1 MAGSVCAIMDN
12 AICALTQREA
22 GGYPH
27 VTLLWSQAGATG
39 AVVALYHEDP
49 DISFRGTRFSSPH
62 PAFMQRA
69 LLCRPLVHSPPGEA
83 ADCKSYDTLN

>member
-1 MAGSVCAIMDN
+1 
-12 AICALTQREA
+12 
-22 GGYPH
+22 
-27 VTLLWSQAGATG
+27 
-39 AVVALYHEDP
+39 VALYREDP